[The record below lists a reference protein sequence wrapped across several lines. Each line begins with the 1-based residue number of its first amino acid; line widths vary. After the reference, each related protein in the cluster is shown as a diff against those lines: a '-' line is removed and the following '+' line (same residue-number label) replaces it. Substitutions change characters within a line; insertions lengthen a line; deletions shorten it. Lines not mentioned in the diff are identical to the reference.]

1 MDDYIF
7 YKSNSIKIN
16 FHIFIIQ
23 SLVTLIL
30 SIIIIF
36 IFKILNKEKEIYLN
50 NIRIGVISDS
60 QIDPDDKEKDIYI
73 QNLKISLQSLKDQN
87 IDILIVAGDFVN
99 KCSKKALLLWKK
111 IYKEIF
117 PNEKKPIFIGIIG
130 NHDYYIETINQTY
143 YNNTYV
149 HNLFKEIFKMKVK
162 DHLIIKGYHF
172 ILWGNQNGNYIY
184 SNNNT
189 NWVINE
195 IEKAE
200 KETKNK
206 KPIFII
212 THFNPS
218 NTVYTSWG
226 DDNIYNTLKKY
237 NNIINLSGHSHY
249 SLIDE
254 RSIFLNKFLT
264 IQTQSIS
271 NIELEKGFENGPI
284 PKDEFDNKEIAD
296 KNPMGLIIDIK
307 ENLLIQIK
315 RIFFK
320 NNKFYDIIW
329 NIKFPFENNLNYF
342 NNQRKDIYKR
352 NNFYFKDNTIDVIK
366 VFINKKERFQ
376 IKFNQAINVNIVYSY
391 SIILINEKNNQ
402 YEYKYFSDFY
412 LMPDDRKEYIV
423 LLLNKE
429 LSKGKYNIE
438 IIAFDSFNNK
448 SKNSLKNQIYL
459 N

>member
-7 YKSNSIKIN
+7 YKNKTIKIN
-16 FHIFIIQ
+16 FHIFIFQLLI
-23 SLVTLIL
+23 TLLL

-36 IFKILNKEKEIYLN
+36 IFKILNKENEINLD

-73 QNLKISLQSLKDQN
+73 ENLKISLQSLKEQN

-99 KCSKKALLLWKK
+99 KCSKKGFLLWEK

-117 PNEKKPIFIGIIG
+117 QKKKKPIFIGIIG

-149 HNLFKEIFKMKVK
+149 HNLFKEIFKMKEK

-200 KETKNK
+200 KETKSK

-226 DDNIYNTLKKY
+226 DDNIYNVLKKY

-254 RSIFLNKFLT
+254 RSIFLNNFLT
-264 IQTQSIS
+264 
-271 NIELEKGFENGPI
+271 
-284 PKDEFDNKEIAD
+284 
-296 KNPMGLIIDIK
+296 
-307 ENLLIQIK
+307 
-315 RIFFK
+315 
-320 NNKFYDIIW
+320 
-329 NIKFPFENNLNYF
+329 
-342 NNQRKDIYKR
+342 
-352 NNFYFKDNTIDVIK
+352 
-366 VFINKKERFQ
+366 
-376 IKFNQAINVNIVYSY
+376 
-391 SIILINEKNNQ
+391 
-402 YEYKYFSDFY
+402 
-412 LMPDDRKEYIV
+412 
-423 LLLNKE
+423 
-429 LSKGKYNIE
+429 
-438 IIAFDSFNNK
+438 
-448 SKNSLKNQIYL
+448 
-459 N
+459 

>member
-1 MDDYIF
+1 M
-7 YKSNSIKIN
+7 
-16 FHIFIIQ
+16 
-23 SLVTLIL
+23 
-30 SIIIIF
+30 
-36 IFKILNKEKEIYLN
+36 KE
-50 NIRIGVISDS
+50 
-60 QIDPDDKEKDIYI
+60 
-73 QNLKISLQSLKDQN
+73 
-87 IDILIVAGDFVN
+87 
-99 KCSKKALLLWKK
+99 
-111 IYKEIF
+111 
-117 PNEKKPIFIGIIG
+117 
-130 NHDYYIETINQTY
+130 
-143 YNNTYV
+143 
-149 HNLFKEIFKMKVK
+149 K

-226 DDNIYNTLKKY
+226 DDNIYNVLKKY

-254 RSIFLNKFLT
+254 RSIFLNNFLT

-307 ENLLIQIK
+307 ENTLIQIK
-315 RIFFK
+315 RIFFR
-320 NNKFYDIIW
+320 NNKFYHIIW
-329 NIKFPFENNLNYF
+329 NIKFPFENNFNCF
-342 NNQRKDIYKR
+342 NNQRKEIFKK
-352 NNFYFKDNTIDVIK
+352 NQFYFKDNKIDVIK
-366 VFINKKERFQ
+366 VIINNEERFQ
-376 IKFNQAINVNIVYSY
+376 IKFNQAINENIVYSY
-391 SIILINEKNNQ
+391 KIILINEKKNQ

-412 LMPDDRKEYIV
+412 LIPEDRKEYIV

-448 SKNSLKNQIYL
+448 SKNSLKKQIYL